1 MIPQAKLRH
10 LRLFAMTL
18 TGSQIREKFV
28 AYFRDKRGHLY
39 LPSASLIPD
48 NPTLL
53 LTSAGMVPFVP
64 IFLGQKP
71 PTDPPRAVT
80 VQKVTRAGGKDSD
93 IENIGRTQ
101 RHHSFFEM
109 LGNFSFG
116 DYFKREVIPWAW
128 ELCTK
133 DLGLDPERI
142 SVSVFA
148 GDEQNA
154 ADDESYDIWH
164 KVVGVPKERIHRLGR
179 ADNFWGPPGPTGPCG
194 PCTELYYDRGRE
206 YGCNDDPEKCGIG
219 KCECDRYLE
228 FWNLVLMELFKDENG
243 KFTPLE
249 KKNVDTGSGLE
260 RVATIL
266 QGKRNTFETD
276 LLFPILESVCK
287 LANVKYDGAPGNEKD
302 VYLKIITD
310 HARCV
315 TFLIADGV
323 RTSNIG
329 RGYVLRFIIRRAA
342 RFGRLLG
349 LNEPFIYKLVPT
361 VVDIYG
367 HHYPELKQSKELIEK
382 TIREE
387 EERFGKTI
395 DRGMSL
401 LEEILAGKEPVID
414 GRSAFN
420 LYATF
425 GFPVELTQEIA
436 VEHKKTVDMEG
447 FAQAKKEHED
457 VSSVS
462 KFNVIITG
470 DEALGKVLKEHGT
483 TKFTGYSSV
492 EDKGK
497 IVALVQDGK
506 LVEGLEEGQEAE
518 VVLDQTPFYAES
530 GGQVGDTGLLST
542 DEGMLSVLDTKKH
555 EGLHVHKV
563 RALSGAIEANQLV
576 KALVDKDRRE
586 QTVLHHSTAHLFHAA
601 VRELLGKHVVQAG
614 SQVGPETMRFDFS
627 FERQPTA
634 KELHEIEKIMND
646 WVRMNLPVKTVEM
659 SLDEAKNTGAI
670 AMFGEK
676 YGDVVRV
683 VKMGDA
689 SLEFCGGTHVL
700 STGEIGPIKIISEGS
715 ISSGVRRVE
724 ALSGPR
730 AWLHISQHMNILSQA
745 ADRLK
750 VRPGELIDQIER
762 LQDQLKAREKAAA
775 QLEEKLAM
783 SKVPELLAK
792 AKQLGDVRLIV
803 AAVENVSA
811 DGLKAL
817 VEQMRTQ
824 ANDLVIVVGSAL
836 AADKVTLVAGVSEP
850 LVKRG
855 LNAGKLIKEA
865 ATICGGGGGGR
876 PQLAQAGGKMP
887 EKLGEALS
895 KTEALVQQEMNA
907 KA

>member
-1 MIPQAKLRH
+1 
-10 LRLFAMTL
+10 MTL

-28 AYFRDKRGHLY
+28 SYFRDKRGHLS

-64 IFLGQKP
+64 IFLGLKP

-116 DYFKREVIPWAW
+116 DYFKKDVIPWAW

-133 DLGLDPERI
+133 DLGLEPDRI

-164 KVVGVPKERIHRLGR
+164 KVVGVPKERIHKLGR

-266 QGKRNTFETD
+266 QKKRNTFETD
-276 LLFPILESVCK
+276 LLFPILEAVGK
-287 LANVKYDGAPGNEKD
+287 LANVKYDGSAGNEKD

-367 HHYPELKQSKELIEK
+367 HHYPELAQNKDLIEK
-382 TIREE
+382 TIRQE

-401 LEEILAGKEPVID
+401 LEETLAGKESVMD
-414 GRSAFN
+414 GRAVFN

-436 VEHKKTVDMEG
+436 IEHGKTIDMEG
-447 FAQAKKEHED
+447 FAKAKKEHED
-457 VSSVS
+457 VSSVN

-470 DEALGKVLKEHGT
+470 DEALGRVLKEHGT
-483 TKFTGYSSV
+483 TKFTGYSAT
-492 EDKGK
+492 EDKGHV
-497 IVALVQDGK
+497 VALVQDGK
-506 LVEGLEEGQEAE
+506 LVEQLEEGQEAE
-518 VVLDQTPFYAES
+518 IVLDQTPFYAES
-530 GGQVGDTGLLST
+530 GGQVGDSGLIST
-542 DEGMLSVLDTKKH
+542 DEGMLTVIDTKKH

-576 KALVDKDRRE
+576 NALVDKDRRE

-634 KELHEIEKIMND
+634 KELHQIEKTMND

-689 SLEFCGGTHVL
+689 SLEFCGGTHVS

-750 VRPGELIDQIER
+750 VRPGDLIEQIER
-762 LQDQLKAREKAAA
+762 LQGELKAREKAAA
-775 QLEEKLAM
+775 QLEEKMALGKA
-783 SKVPELLAK
+783 PELLAK
-792 AKQLGDVRLIV
+792 AKQIGDIRLIV
-803 AAVENVSA
+803 ATVDNVSA
-811 DGLKAL
+811 DGLKTL
-817 VEQMRTQ
+817 VEQMRAQ
-824 ANDLVIVVGSAL
+824 ADDLVVVVGSAL

-887 EKLGEALS
+887 EKLAEALS

>member
-1 MIPQAKLRH
+1 
-10 LRLFAMTL
+10 MTL
-18 TGSQIREKFV
+18 TGAQIRDKFV

-116 DYFKREVIPWAW
+116 DYFKKEVIPWAW
-128 ELCTK
+128 ELVTQ
-133 DLGLDPERI
+133 DFGLEPERI
-142 SVSVFA
+142 SVTVFA

-154 ADDESYDIWH
+154 ADEESYDIWH

-206 YGCNDDPEKCGIG
+206 YGCNDSPEKCGIG

-266 QGKRNTFETD
+266 QKKRNTFETD
-276 LLFPILESVCK
+276 LLFPILESVGK
-287 LANVKYDGAPGNEKD
+287 LANVKYDGSEGNEKD

-367 HHYPELKQSKELIEK
+367 DHYPELKQSKELIEK

-401 LEEILAGKEPVID
+401 LEELLAGKDAVID

-420 LYATF
+420 LYATY

-457 VSSVS
+457 VSSVN

-483 TKFTGYSSV
+483 TKFTGYSAV

-497 IVALVQDGK
+497 IVALVQEGK
-506 LVEGLEEGQEAE
+506 LVEQLEEGQEAE
-518 VVLDQTPFYAES
+518 VILDQTPFYAES
-530 GGQVGDTGLLST
+530 GGQVGDSGLISS

-563 RALSGAIEANQLV
+563 RALSGSIEANQLV

-634 KELHEIEKIMND
+634 KELHQIEKTMND

-689 SLEFCGGTHVL
+689 SLEFCGGTHVA

-715 ISSGVRRVE
+715 VASGVRRVE
-724 ALSGPR
+724 ALSGPK

-750 VRPGELIDQIER
+750 VRPGDLIDQIER

-783 SKVPELLAK
+783 SKVPELLSK
-792 AKQLGDVRLIV
+792 AKQIGDIRLIV
-803 AAVENVSA
+803 ATVDNVSA
-811 DGLKAL
+811 DGLKAV
-817 VEQMRTQ
+817 VEQMRAQ
-824 ANDLVIVVGSAL
+824 ANDLVVIVGSAL